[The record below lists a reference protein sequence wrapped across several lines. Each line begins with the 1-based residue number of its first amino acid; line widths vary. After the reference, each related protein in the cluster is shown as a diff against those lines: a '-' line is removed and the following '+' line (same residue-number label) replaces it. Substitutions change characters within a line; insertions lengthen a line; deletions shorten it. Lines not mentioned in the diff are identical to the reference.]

1 MRKFLLFISVCILM
15 ALFSDNAY
23 SQRDFV
29 VINDSGYELF
39 GIMVKQDQSNYWS
52 DDHLTTSEF
61 LPGTSTTIIIP
72 AGYTCQT
79 HFKVSYYTSQ
89 DEYVEEY
96 LAVADVCNHSGFR
109 ITRNPQGVP
118 GNYMHATY
126 VD

>member
-1 MRKFLLFISVCILM
+1 MRKFLLFISVCIFT
-15 ALFSDNAY
+15 ASFSNDAY
-23 SQRDFV
+23 SQKNFV

-39 GIMVKQDQSNYWS
+39 GIMVKEDQSNYWS
-52 DDHLTTSEF
+52 DDLLITDEF
-61 LPGTSTTIIIP
+61 LSGTVTTITLP
-72 AGYTCQT
+72 VGFTCQT

-96 LAVADVCNHSGFR
+96 LAVADVCNHNGFR